1 MDLQMNIISVDT
13 YVNMFTDVWT
23 FRWTSLVLIH
33 VLICLQMYGPSDE
46 HH

>member
-1 MDLQMNIISVDT
+1 MNIISIYT
-13 YVNMFTDVWT
+13 CVNMFTDVWT

-33 VLICLQMYGPSDE
+33 MLICLQMYGPSYE